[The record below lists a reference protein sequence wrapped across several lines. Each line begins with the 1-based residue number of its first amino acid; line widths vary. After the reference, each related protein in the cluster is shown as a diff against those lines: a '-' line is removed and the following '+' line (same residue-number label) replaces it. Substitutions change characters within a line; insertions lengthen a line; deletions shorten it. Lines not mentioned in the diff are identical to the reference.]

1 MISYTFKKSERLTD
15 KKLINKL
22 FDKGNGVINQ
32 FPFRVLVQFVNQPHW
47 EYPAQLVIPVSK
59 RVIKLSV
66 QRNAIKRQIREL
78 YRLQKHTIYAQL
90 QNQQLQM
97 AIAITFVGKTKLPH
111 YQLNLAFEKL
121 LVKLNQLI
129 NNKTNNPN

>member
-1 MISYTFKKSERLTD
+1 MVSYTFKKSERLTD
-15 KKLINKL
+15 KKLINEL
-22 FDKGNGVINQ
+22 FGKGNGVISQ
-32 FPFRVLVQFVNQPHW
+32 FPFRVLVQFVNQPQW
-47 EYPAQLVIPVSK
+47 QQPAQLVIPVSK

-90 QNQQLQM
+90 LNQQLQM
-97 AIAITFVGKTKLPH
+97 AIAITYVGKSKLPH
-111 YQLNLAFEKL
+111 QQLQLAFDKL

-129 NNKTNNPN
+129 INKTNTPH